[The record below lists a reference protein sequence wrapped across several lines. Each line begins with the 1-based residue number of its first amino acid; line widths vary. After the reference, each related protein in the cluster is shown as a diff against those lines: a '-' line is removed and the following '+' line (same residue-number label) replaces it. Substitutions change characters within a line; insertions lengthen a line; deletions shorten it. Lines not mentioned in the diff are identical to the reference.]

1 MKKYLMTIAAA
12 AICAAF
18 TSCSHDFETPSQ
30 EEIDQLKAKEAFAKY
45 ENAFIAAFGQ
55 PAATQDWGF
64 GSSASARTL
73 TRSVDYTLAPVT
85 PAYGMP
91 AYPSFTSKTTV
102 SQLEPTLTGEYYTT
116 KSAVTASNSVVVAA
130 NSVDGNANWTDK
142 AVYVSTGNTWVK
154 DAQKLTIYVVDNMTN
169 GWGTQDGSVIVVTE
183 GVTLTLTSLSIG
195 TKVILAKDANL
206 ILNVAPDWAQ
216 YNPSYVHSITFAGA
230 NSGLY
235 MTDNNTVTATNIYFK
250 DGAKVKNTNG
260 TITASYLGVENGAI
274 LWNDG
279 KKFEVTTLKL
289 ENEKPVLYNATG
301 RTIKATD
308 VITGN
313 NECLI
318 YNEGTITATGLVD
331 IHNKDAEFVN
341 AGTLEAGQFDMRA
354 GGKFYNTSLSTTTIH
369 GLTYLQNTS
378 AQWVNKGEYNSGDF
392 TTYNAGQ
399 LFNDCKLTVHAD
411 AAGTT
416 GTFTMSGDTHNSF
429 VVEAN
434 ASVKT
439 DYFMLSAEGD
449 FFLKDYSLLWVV
461 NKLTSGTF
469 NPEKG
474 FRGVGTTAYSVIKA
488 GEIAYTSAFRWRMN
502 YFGKIF
508 VDTDKHFPQAFDTAN
523 NPADQPHYYFD
534 SSVKLKFAPHNDACP
549 LTSTIEAGDCHH
561 GYTVTPPPVEATLR
575 VMAEDLSATDKS
587 DFDFN
592 DVVFDVAV
600 NANKTAA
607 KIILRAAGGT
617 LPLKIN
623 SLNGEGGWEVH
634 DAFKVPRNTMV
645 NTNAKAKGLTGVDNL
660 APVELG
666 TITDDFSAPNIGN
679 AVKNIRV
686 EVYKNGS
693 WMELEAKTGEACCKF
708 ACSPNNDWVKERNN
722 IDDFYTF
729 SEWVQG
735 FETKLTKK
743 GNW

>member
-1 MKKYLMTIAAA
+1 M
-12 AICAAF
+12 
-18 TSCSHDFETPSQ
+18 P
-30 EEIDQLKAKEAFAKY
+30 EI
-45 ENAFIAAFGQ
+45 
-55 PAATQDWGF
+55 
-64 GSSASARTL
+64 
-73 TRSVDYTLAPVT
+73 
-85 PAYGMP
+85 
-91 AYPSFTSKTTV
+91 PSFTSKATV
-102 SQLEPTLTGEYYTT
+102 SLLEPSLTEEYYTT
-116 KSAVTASNSVVVAA
+116 KSAVTANNSGVTKA
-130 NSVDGNANWTDK
+130 SEVDQNANWTDK
-142 AVYVSTGNTWVK
+142 KVYLGTGNTWVK
-154 DAQKLTIYVVDNMTN
+154 DAQKLTIYIVDDMTF
-169 GWGTQDGSVIVVTE
+169 GTNTKDGSVIVVTE

-216 YNPSYVHSITFAGA
+216 YNPSYVHSISFAGA

-235 MTDNNTVTATNIYFK
+235 MTDNNTVTASNVYFT

-260 TITASYLGVENGAI
+260 TITATNLGVENGAI
-274 LWNDG
+274 LWNNG

-289 ENEKPVLYNATG
+289 ENEKPVLYNAQG
-301 RTIKATD
+301 KTIKAKD

-318 YNEGTITATGLVD
+318 YNDGTITATGLVD
-331 IHNKDAEFVN
+331 VHNTKAEFVN

-354 GGKFYNTSLSTTTIH
+354 GGKFYNTSLSKTTIH
-369 GLTYLQNTS
+369 GLTYLQNTT

-392 TTYNAGQ
+392 TTYNAGR

-411 AAGTT
+411 AEGTT

-429 VVEAN
+429 VCEAN

-474 FRGVGTTAYSVIKA
+474 FRGVGTNAYSIIKA

-508 VDTDKHFPQAFDTAN
+508 VDTDKHFPQAFDTSN

-534 SSVKLKFAPHNDACP
+534 STVKLKFAPHNDNCP

-561 GYTVTPPPVEATLR
+561 GYTVTPPPTNFTANLR
-575 VMAEDLSATDKS
+575 VMAEDLSASEQT

-592 DVVFDVAV
+592 DIVFDIQYGSPAQIRVM
-600 NANKTAA
+600 
-607 KIILRAAGGT
+607 AAGGT
-617 LPLKIN
+617 LPLRIKVK
-623 SLNGEGGWEVH
+623 SAASHDDDACTGKDGNGWQEIHALWGKG
-634 DAFKVPRNTMV
+634 TGIMI
-645 NTNAKAKGLTGVDNL
+645 NTNATTIISPNKGYETSTLLDPIVLDY
-660 APVELG
+660 
-666 TITDDFSAPNIGN
+666 
-679 AVKNIRV
+679 AVNDAADAKNIII
-686 EVYKNGS
+686 EVKKTIDGETGWYPMNA
-693 WMELEAKTGEACCKF
+693 ETGEPAAKF
-708 ACSPNNDWVKERNN
+708 ACSPNLRWANEREDLKGNSN
-722 IDDFYTF
+722 F
-729 SEWVQG
+729 SSWVQG
-735 FETKLTKK
+735 AIETW
-743 GNW
+743 NWNHFQ

>member
-18 TSCSHDFETPSQ
+18 TSCSHDFETLSE

-64 GSSASARTL
+64 GAGST
-73 TRSVDYTLAPVT
+73 TRSFTRAAMPATPTFRDTNPIEKPTVPSQYKNTLAEAT
-85 PAYGMP
+85 AAGAKYAKDYQNYQKGDKIYINTAY
-91 AYPSFTSKTTV
+91 
-102 SQLEPTLTGEYYTT
+102 QTL
-116 KSAVTASNSVVVAA
+116 N
-130 NSVDGNANWTDK
+130 NPQ
-142 AVYVSTGNTWVK
+142 NTE
-154 DAQKLTIYVVDNMTN
+154 DLTIYVDGNVTYSGQTN
-169 GWGTQDGSVIVVTE
+169 QNGNGTVFCVTSNSTLKLGAVSNNLTVYLAPGATLDITPNSISFQNPKAAIYLSAGSKVKATDLTLIAGAKLLNDGGTIEASNLKLDQNATLWNEGSIKVTN
-183 GVTLTLTSLSIG
+183 TLTLTNMSSALYNKEGKTIE
-195 TKVILAKDANL
+195 TANL
-206 ILNVAPDWAQ
+206 DLI
-216 YNPSYVHSITFAGA
+216 
-230 NSGLY
+230 
-235 MTDNNTVTATNIYFK
+235 NNNALLFNEGTVTAT
-250 DGAKVKNTNG
+250 GAVVLHNTDAEVINYG
-260 TITASYLGVENGAI
+260 TLSCASYSQA
-274 LWNDG
+274 
-279 KKFEVTTLKL
+279 
-289 ENEKPVLYNATG
+289 
-301 RTIKATD
+301 
-308 VITGN
+308 
-313 NECLI
+313 
-318 YNEGTITATGLVD
+318 
-331 IHNKDAEFVN
+331 
-341 AGTLEAGQFDMRA
+341 A
-354 GGKFYNTSLSTTTIH
+354 GGKTHNHGTVTMNGKTDLTNANSKWMNDGQWTCGSFDVDNYSAVNINNCRLTVNGNFHLNRGTFVLAANAGVVCNSFTWEDTSDFYLGSSSVLKINGDL
-369 GLTYLQNTS
+369 LTKN
-378 AQWVNKGEYNSGDF
+378 ANSG
-392 TTYNAGQ
+392 Y
-399 LFNDCKLTVHAD
+399 
-411 AAGTT
+411 
-416 GTFTMSGDTHNSF
+416 
-429 VVEAN
+429 
-434 ASVKT
+434 
-439 DYFMLSAEGD
+439 
-449 FFLKDYSLLWVV
+449 
-461 NKLTSGTF
+461 
-469 NPEKG
+469 G
-474 FRGVGTTAYSVIKA
+474 FRGYGTEYAVIQAARIYHEGNEQFRMSYYGKLLVATSNHFGQWYKDAPNTNQPAYWY
-488 GEIAYTSAFRWRMN
+488 E
-502 YFGKIF
+502 
-508 VDTDKHFPQAFDTAN
+508 
-523 NPADQPHYYFD
+523 
-534 SSVKLKFAPHNDACP
+534 SSVKFTKDGDNI
-549 LTSTIEAGDCHH
+549 TTIPSSDCNP
-561 GYTVTPPPVEATLR
+561 GYEGTNPPPVEATLR